1 MAVVDSP
8 KTGNSWGST
17 VAGPVFNAVAIE
29 VGIVLHLEP
38 DKKDTDDNKKE

>member
-29 VGIVLHLEP
+29 VGRVLHLEP